1 MEVEVEIVT
10 FKERLS
16 RTRSRQFDILL
27 TGWGADYQDPMTF
40 LDLLMSRSGNN
51 SAHYNS
57 SQYDDL
63 VTKAMKSNKK
73 DERINYL
80 FEAERLLAKEVP
92 IVPLYQETQVH
103 IVNEK
108 VKGIEFS
115 SFGSLIKFKGVD
127 ILE

>member
-57 SQYDDL
+57 SQYDEL

-80 FEAERLLAKEVP
+80 FEAERLLAKKYL
-92 IVPLYQETQVH
+92 LY
-103 IVNEK
+103 
-108 VKGIEFS
+108 
-115 SFGSLIKFKGVD
+115 LYIKKLKF
-127 ILE
+127 ILLMKSKRYRI